1 MKEMILLVLGFVLVN
16 NYALSAYLG
25 LTPMLG
31 FAKRGE
37 KLLALGLAV
46 TAITVLSSLI
56 LWLLRG
62 LIPAALQ
69 LLCAVTV
76 ILILVYV
83 LQLLCG
89 KKLGIW
95 FPIIALSRIV
105 NSVELTFP
113 AAALTINGRRAL
125 YRFLAPPVSWVPTAF
140 VLGIEFVFQVSG
152 WYSAFRMY
160 PAAASLLLSPPSME
174 PLFISANP

>member
-1 MKEMILLVLGFVLVN
+1 MKEMILLVLGFALVN

-31 FAKRGE
+31 FARRGE
-37 KLLALGLAV
+37 KLLAMGLAV
-46 TAITVLSSLI
+46 TAVTVLSSLI

-95 FPIIALSRIV
+95 FPVIAL
-105 NSVELTFP
+105 NSAALGLSLNLLKADSFLTVLLSALGVGLGFLLGLFLLSGVQTKLEEDQAP
-113 AAALTINGRRAL
+113 KAFRGLPLQILAAAIVAMAL
-125 YRFLAPPVSWVPTAF
+125 TAF
-140 VLGIEFVFQVSG
+140 RFQ
-152 WYSAFRMY
+152 
-160 PAAASLLLSPPSME
+160 
-174 PLFISANP
+174 